1 MGMVSGEVERKES
14 SVRVLVAVESWHP
27 SANTEGFNEL
37 PEEVMLLEGV
47 INELM
52 DKVAYEVM
60 SDLICLN

>member
-1 MGMVSGEVERKES
+1 MLLKES
-14 SVRVLVAVESWHP
+14 DSSDPDVGQHQGEPVASLGP